1 MRPDYFSKNSECL
14 WIENLEL
21 SEICKE
27 VQTPFY
33 IYSQASIEAA
43 ANSYLKNAGN
53 TDLICYSVKAN
64 SNINL
69 LKILAQL
76 GMGFDVV
83 SVGELKRALK
93 AGATANKIVF
103 SGVGKSAADLAFAAE
118 QKIYSINIES
128 HQEIELLKNLPNN
141 PRISLRINPDMAAN
155 THPYIE
161 TGKSDCKFGISETE
175 ALEIAKTYSPQEI
188 NLVGIS
194 AHIGSQI
201 TDVSLFLELAEKLK
215 NLAAQLKNLG
225 HKIDHLDVGGGLA
238 IDYQLE
244 KQYDPAQLVKDL
256 KSSITDYDL
265 LMEPGRSIVAQS
277 GAVVTSVITK
287 KTNGQR
293 DFLVVDVGMND
304 LMRPALY
311 NARHVIEEIKNSDN
325 ASKKEYEVVGPVCET
340 ADSFGAGH
348 LLNAEAGDQL
358 IIYSTG
364 AYGSSMGSNYNSRPK
379 PAEILVSKD
388 KYTVIR
394 KAESFEDLI
403 KLEEI

>member
-21 SEICKE
+21 SEICEE

-33 IYSQASIEAA
+33 VYSQASIEAA

-311 NARHVIEEIKNSDN
+311 SARHVIEEVKNSDN
-325 ASKKEYEVVGPVCET
+325 TSKEYEVVGPVCET

-348 LLNAEAGDQL
+348 LLNSDAGDQL

>member
-311 NARHVIEEIKNSDN
+311 SARHVIEEVKNSDN
-325 ASKKEYEVVGPVCET
+325 ASTEYEVVGPVCET

-348 LLNAEAGDQL
+348 LLNSDAGDQL

-388 KYTVIR
+388 NYTVIR